1 MAVFH
6 RYAGPCRNPKCNRTV
21 RSNGF
26 TVYCWSCTALD
37 IRYGDPRQRRITQ
50 KALTKPLA
58 AVARIR
64 KRNPNADWHLMAE
77 NWNILVRR
85 CQEISAS
92 KDADSLYRRK
102 AAHVIVQI
110 AESLS
115 PDEVVNVIA
124 ACYIIEDQNPVAPER
139 ALGRPGAR
147 DDKLSLR
154 MAPTICALSGRS
166 RDRHQGEWSR
176 SLHMRRLTPQ
186 PHPAAPPWVA
196 PHP

>member
-102 AAHVIVQI
+102 AASHRTPWLPRGEGRDRRRCGRSSELHWPRS
-110 AESLS
+110 AAARAAR
-115 PDEVVNVIA
+115 A
-124 ACYIIEDQNPVAPER
+124 ACGTR
-139 ALGRPGAR
+139 RP
-147 DDKLSLR
+147 SE
-154 MAPTICALSGRS
+154 TC
-166 RDRHQGEWSR
+166 
-176 SLHMRRLTPQ
+176 
-186 PHPAAPPWVA
+186 AAPSPT
-196 PHP
+196 